1 LRDERE
7 IWARIRSGDAAA
19 FEGVYREEGAR
30 VKGFLR
36 QVLRDTH
43 AAEDVMQETFA
54 QIWQRP
60 NGFVAERGTLR
71 AYLFGAARR
80 RAADWRRKGNGAS
93 ARAVGVEAAEGI
105 GSADAR
111 NSNPGSGSNLG
122 SGHGGAETVSLI
134 ADALG
139 RLPEEQSSLLW
150 LREVEGFS
158 YEELAGILGVPVGT
172 VRSRLFAARE
182 GLRTVWHSNA
192 KAKKEGA

>member
-80 RAADWRRKGNGAS
+80 RAADWRRKGNGAG
-93 ARAVGVEAAEGI
+93 ARAVGIDAAEGE
-105 GSADAR
+105 
-111 NSNPGSGSNLG
+111 GSNGARSLYPGAGSHPG
-122 SGHGGAETVSLI
+122 SGHGGAETASLM

-158 YEELAGILGVPVGT
+158 YEELAGILGIPVGT

-182 GLRTVWHSNA
+182 QLRKVWHSERLVA
-192 KAKKEGA
+192 KEGA